1 MSQPAQPPAR
11 RRRWPRR
18 VLQLGCGLVA
28 LCVLACG
35 GLVAWEWTYFKRMA
49 TYPRGREVTDA
60 DWYTPREAVPGNLT
74 AELPTA
80 AKSEI
85 SADALAAA
93 ARYAEAKNSSA
104 LLVVHRGEI
113 VAEHYWHGR
122 DRHSV
127 TNSMSMAKTIVGL
140 LVGVAIAEGRIK
152 SVDEPAATYL
162 TEWAGD
168 GRSRITIR
176 HLLRMTSGLANAEHY
191 DDPTSDIGY
200 MYLGTDSLYVVAN
213 ATLAGEPGARFDYN
227 SINTQALAVVLE
239 RATGRRYAE
248 YLSEKL
254 WRPIGAGDASVW
266 LDEPGGAAKCFCC
279 LFATARDWARVGL
292 LVLNKGKV
300 GDRQVVPAEWIAE
313 MTTPSP
319 REPDY
324 GYHIWLGNQGIR
336 SEDHEEPFAA
346 RGVVYLDGR
355 HKQRVYVVPSHEL
368 VIVRVGEN
376 ARGWDEAVLP
386 NTLIRGLAGR

>member
-1 MSQPAQPPAR
+1 VTARPAQPAR

-18 VLQLGCGLVA
+18 VAQAGCGLA
-28 LCVLACG
+28 LLGLLACG
-35 GLVAWEWTYFKRMA
+35 GLVAWEWTYFERMW
-49 TYPRGREVTDA
+49 TYPTDRQVTDVDWYKPREVVKGDFTA
-60 DWYTPREAVPGNLT
+60 D
-74 AELPTA
+74 LPTA
-80 AKSEI
+80 AKPGV

-104 LLVVHRGEI
+104 LVVLHRGEV
-113 VAEHYWHGR
+113 VAEHYWRGHR
-122 DRHSV
+122 KDAV
-127 TNSMSMAKTIVGL
+127 TNSMSMAKTVVGL
-140 LVGVAIAEGRIK
+140 LVGVAIAEGHIK

-176 HLLRMTSGLANAEHY
+176 HLLRMCSGLANAEHY
-191 DDPTSDIGY
+191 DDPSSDIGY

-213 ATLAGEPGARFDYN
+213 ADLTCDPGTRFDYN
-227 SINTQALAVVLE
+227 SINTQALGFVLE

-254 WRPIGAGDASVW
+254 WRPLAAADASVW
-266 LDEPGGAAKCFCC
+266 LDRPGGAAKCFCC
-279 LFATARDWARVGL
+279 LFATTRDWARLGL
-292 LVLNKGKV
+292 LVLNKGRV
-300 GDRQVVPAEWIAE
+300 GDRQVVPAAWVEE
-313 MTTPSP
+313 MITPSP
-319 REPDY
+319 LEPDY
-324 GYHIWLGNQGIR
+324 GYHIWLGNRGVR

-346 RGVVYLDGR
+346 PGVCYLDGR
-355 HKQRVYVVPSHEL
+355 HKQRVYVVPTHEL

-386 NTLIRGLAGR
+386 NTLVRGLAK